1 MSAGLLFDTIAESDP
16 IARGKALCH
25 RYCERAGKA
34 DDNQQLKHHKEEE
47 NHYMVES
54 RKINVNIL
62 ITPTILGLVILATF
76 LVGGAGVNYYLAAK
90 ENRMTSAYLGYAHEL
105 QTLSQEIAKNSKA
118 ATEGQVAIFDVLAAN
133 RSDFDAILGY
143 LINGNQ
149 IMSLPASP
157 EDTKTELDLASAL
170 WGETRTQIDDILNSR
185 EEMVSL
191 RDIVGDLAITMSA
204 IQLDNNKIVATM
216 LLTNAPANQVALAQR
231 QTQLIERMSRSL
243 DKITELGTNKALADS
258 FSRDSVNFSRVLEG
272 MANGNKELLLT
283 PSNNADV
290 QDSLTRIDELFRPMT
305 ARMAQ
310 INAKSLYVAEMKKSA
325 ESIFQSSVDAR
336 DLFSSLAARYESTR
350 GKGIKSPHFGIGC
363 VIAALMMLAT
373 ICLLIYRKAKK
384 FIGETSY
391 QNEKNQA
398 AILQLLGELADLDDG
413 DLRVQTA
420 VIESSTE
427 ATADSIT
434 FSIDQV
440 RQLVSKIKG
449 TSTEVSTNLCVAI
462 GEVKPEGTGVAEA
475 PRSTHPFKIKPAA
488 EVRAAFEKQ
497 LGRQATRK
505 IRQRYQQA
513 LIALLKKQQPRQNL
527 NVMGKTFSRLVQICG
542 VSSKGNLFRVA
553 LAAAEGISTG
563 AIKLNA
569 HTAEILK
576 RVDAE
581 LKDLINRGASSLGEV
596 SGDLG
601 AELLKLV
608 NGAKR
613 ETPRI
618 ADVKS
623 SFFIREN
630 SQNLEKKSSALN

>member
-1 MSAGLLFDTIAESDP
+1 M
-16 IARGKALCH
+16 
-25 RYCERAGKA
+25 
-34 DDNQQLKHHKEEE
+34 
-47 NHYMVES
+47 
-54 RKINVNIL
+54 
-62 ITPTILGLVILATF
+62 VILAAV
-76 LVGGAGVNYYLAAK
+76 LAGGAGVNYYFAVK
-90 ENRMTSAYLGYAHEL
+90 ETRMINAYIGYANEL
-105 QTLSQEIAKNSKA
+105 KTLSQEIAKNSKA
-118 ATEGQVAIFDVLAAN
+118 ATQGQVAIFDVLTEN
-133 RSDFDAILGY
+133 RSNFDAILGY

-149 IMSLPASP
+149 VISLPASP
-157 EDTKTELDLASAL
+157 EDTKTELDRASAL
-170 WGETRTQIDDILNSR
+170 WDETRTQVDDILNNR
-185 EEMVSL
+185 DAMVSL
-191 RDIVGDLAITMSA
+191 RDIAGDLAITMSA
-204 IQLDNNKIVATM
+204 IQLDNHKIVATM
-216 LLTNAPANQVALAQR
+216 LLANAPTNQVALAQR
-231 QTQLIERMSRSL
+231 QTQLIERMSRSV
-243 DKITELGTNKALADS
+243 DKIIELGNTKALSDS
-258 FSRDSVNFSRVLEG
+258 FSRDSGNFTRVLEG
-272 MANGNKELLLT
+272 IANGNRELLLT
-283 PSNNADV
+283 ASNTADV
-290 QDSLTRIDELFRPMT
+290 QASLNRIDELFRSVMT
-305 ARMAQ
+305 RMVE
-310 INAKSLYVAEMKKSA
+310 INARSAHVAEMKESA
-325 ESIFQSSVDAR
+325 ESIYQGSADAR
-336 DLFSSLAARYESTR
+336 DLYGALAARYESTR
-350 GKGIKSPHFGIGC
+350 GKGIKSPLFGIGC

-373 ICLLIYRKAKK
+373 ICFLIYRKAKK
-384 FIGETSY
+384 LIGETAY
-391 QNEKNQA
+391 QNEQNQA
-398 AILQLLGELADLDDG
+398 AIHQLLGELADLDDG

-462 GEVKPEGTGVAEA
+462 GEVKPEGTGVAES
-475 PRSTHPFKIKPAA
+475 PRSTHPFEIKPAA

-553 LAAAEGISTG
+553 LAVAEGISTG